1 MSIDKKVDNKHYI
14 GHFTFWHYIKK
25 MYNIERP
32 TKYCV
37 IFNTYTE
44 NPGAF
49 SVTSFETLDEA
60 LEEAKLINIMYSDTP
75 KPEKI
80 YLERNGKYTSKKRW
94 GSNKTY
100 NLDFSNGSYF
110 WGYMVLDMINKK
122 VIKIVNTIK
131 HCGFTFNEKIT
142 LSMLDVL
149 FRDEDEIPTDYQWD
163 TRGEYDG
170 WLQFRWGDGKN
181 ALDYVEPK
189 NNDKIIKPI
198 VKTSNIIDENDY
210 SEDYLPCTLAEEI
223 AVDEYIN
230 NGGSF
235 DKKDITVSIA
245 DILGKDNPL
254 LKLKFD

>member
-1 MSIDKKVDNKHYI
+1 MEDKVKLKSWEEY
-14 GHFTFWHYIKK
+14 GHRTFWWHLKRI
-25 MYNIERP
+25 YNIDRP

-37 IFNTYTE
+37 IFNTYTDS
-44 NPGAF
+44 PKSF
-49 SVTSFETLDEA
+49 SVTPFDTIDEA

-75 KPEKI
+75 KPQKI
-80 YLERNGKYTSKKRW
+80 YVEKGGKYK
-94 GSNKTY
+94 SNKWYHNSY
-100 NLDFSNGSYF
+100 NLDYSNGAYF

-149 FRDEDEIPTDYQWD
+149 FRDENEIPEDYIWD
-163 TRGEYDG
+163 RRGEYEG

-181 ALDYVEPK
+181 ALDYVEPE

-198 VKTSNIIDENDY
+198 VKTSNIIDEDDY

-223 AVDEYIN
+223 AVDEYID

-235 DKKDITVSIA
+235 DKKTTTASIA
-245 DILGKDNPL
+245 DMLGKDNPL
-254 LKLKFD
+254 LKLKLD